1 MWLRIEKLASPF
13 FDGCFNSFVMVQ
25 RHPVILRPEGG
36 SRIIAIGTTGIIC
49 QNACLPNQVIK
60 APLRHDI
67 RGCDEGVIKTILHDE
82 KYAMA
87 CFERERTIY
96 ARLPKNI
103 NILDCIAIEDGR
115 LHFPFL
121 RLGNLRDYLTSHNK
135 VTGSQLRDQ
144 WIDAA
149 VDAIAFLHRFEIVH
163 SDISARNFLMDD
175 DLSIRLCDFSG
186 SSMGSQPSLVEEEDR
201 YRILPN
207 APRSIKTD
215 IFALGCLIF
224 EIMTGSR
231 PYNEIPDDACEDIE
245 RRYAI
250 GKFPSLKDNVYERI
264 ILKCWTL
271 QYVDVKQVKQDM
283 KTIREEKISHYHT
296 EMTVKTYLL
305 TVTPAILLISGII
318 LMSRRKLWD
327 SWHVPS

>member
-1 MWLRIEKLASPF
+1 
-13 FDGCFNSFVMVQ
+13 MVQ

-49 QNACLPNQVIK
+49 QNACLPDQVIK

-67 RGCDEGVIKTILHDE
+67 CGCDEDVIKTILHDE
-82 KYAMA
+82 EYAMS

-96 ARLPKNI
+96 AQFPKNI

-121 RLGNLRDYLTSHNK
+121 RLGNLRDYLASHNEII
-135 VTGSQLRDQ
+135 GSQLRDQ

-149 VDAIAFLHRFEIVH
+149 IDAIALLHRFEIVH
-163 SDISARNFLMDD
+163 ADISTRNFLVAD

-186 SSMGSQPSLVEEEDR
+186 SSMGNQPSLVEEEDR
-201 YRILPN
+201 YRISPN
-207 APRSIKTD
+207 APRSIATD

-224 EIMTGSR
+224 EIMTGNR
-231 PYNEIPDDACEDIE
+231 PYDEIPDDACEEIE

-250 GKFPSLKDNVYERI
+250 GAFPLLKENVYEKI

-283 KTIREEKISHYHT
+283 KTLREEKISHSHT
-296 EMTVKTYLL
+296 EMTVTSYLL
-305 TVTPAILLISGII
+305 TVTPVILLISGII
-318 LMSRRKLWD
+318 LVSRRKLWD
-327 SWHVPS
+327 LWHVTS